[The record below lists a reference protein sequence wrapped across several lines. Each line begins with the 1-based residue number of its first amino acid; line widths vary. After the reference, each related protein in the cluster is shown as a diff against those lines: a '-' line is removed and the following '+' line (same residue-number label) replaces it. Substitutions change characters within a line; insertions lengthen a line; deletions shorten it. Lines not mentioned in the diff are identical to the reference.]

1 MEFKHKRLTGK
12 EVLRSILNAYLSGD
26 DTFIHCCRTF
36 IKMKIQTDCF
46 ADFGL
51 TVEEVLRL
59 SEMKQEIQYEINSR
73 LDTLPE

>member
-1 MEFKHKRLTGK
+1 MEFKNNRLTRK
-12 EVLRSILNAYLSGD
+12 EVLRRILNAYLSGD

-36 IKMKIQTDCF
+36 IKMKFYADCF

-59 SEMKQEIQYEINSR
+59 SEMKQDIQYEIDRR
-73 LDTLPE
+73 LDMLTE